1 MQIKKK
7 KYVPLHG
14 ERALNK
20 QSNMKRVLFSIAVV
34 AVVAMVSCGNKTA
47 KGGDN
52 DSTAVADSA
61 VAAAPA
67 ELWTVDAVEA
77 QVRKIYDRLNDMD
90 KNGIVNVRG
99 LEDEFC
105 TSYYVGLRNAI
116 SKSLTEAMGDDKF
129 FMADEEG
136 YRFFAGMKTPL
147 EIETIKA
154 DLLTGDMAQAQVRFK
169 GADEENGFM
178 RLEMEFENGQWRVK
192 NFDQPEVFGPGGFL
206 KIMVDFAGEHGISYE
221 GIASPKGDDPDAEE
235 WDVSV
240 RTTDLEEQ
248 QPRYEA
254 IFRDANGKTIQVAE
268 GHTVDYPQDMLKPFG
283 NVWQADVNFDG
294 HTDIMICLGM
304 MPTSDQT
311 MTFYDAWLYNPQTG
325 KFNRHEGFRDI
336 CNPEVDIA
344 NKYVTSHYLLRD
356 GETKQYSALSIQND
370 GTQKKLKEWT
380 QK

>member
-1 MQIKKK
+1 MKKVF
-7 KYVPLHG
+7 Y
-14 ERALNK
+14 
-20 QSNMKRVLFSIAVV
+20 SIAIVTLLV
-34 AVVAMVSCGNKTA
+34 TMVSCGNKTA
-47 KGGDN
+47 KGDDS
-52 DSTAVADSA
+52 DSTAVLCEQSEQVRAADST

-67 ELWTVDAVEA
+67 ELWTTEAVES
-77 QVRKIYDRLNDMD
+77 QVRKIYNRLNDMD
-90 KNGIVNVRG
+90 KNGIINIRR

-105 TSYYVGLRNAI
+105 TSYYLGLRDAI
-116 SKSLTEAMGDDKF
+116 GKAMENVKGDQVF
-129 FMADEEG
+129 FGDEEG
-136 YRFFAGMKTPL
+136 YRFLAGMGTPM

-178 RLEMEFENGQWRVK
+178 RLELDFENGQWRVK
-192 NFDQPEVFGPGGFL
+192 NFDQPEAFGPGGYL
-206 KIMVDFAGEHGISYE
+206 KIMENFAGEHGISYE
-221 GIASPKGDDPDAEE
+221 GIPSPKGEDTAEE

-248 QPRYEA
+248 EPRYEA

-304 MPTSDQT
+304 MPASDQVIT
-311 MTFYDAWLYNPQTG
+311 YYDAWLYSPQTG
-325 KFNRHEGFRDI
+325 KFNHHEGFRDI
-336 CNPEVDIA
+336 SNPEVDTV

-356 GETKQYSALSIQND
+356 GETKQYTALTIQND
-370 GTQKKLKEWT
+370 GTQKKLKEW
-380 QK
+380 QGK